1 MLIIAIDRTEKI
13 EAVIPKLDAMI
24 DKGLLTTEEVRV
36 VFSRPQPIS

>member
-1 MLIIAIDRTEKI
+1 VVIMAVDRREKI
-13 EAVIPKLDAMI
+13 EAVLPKLDAMI